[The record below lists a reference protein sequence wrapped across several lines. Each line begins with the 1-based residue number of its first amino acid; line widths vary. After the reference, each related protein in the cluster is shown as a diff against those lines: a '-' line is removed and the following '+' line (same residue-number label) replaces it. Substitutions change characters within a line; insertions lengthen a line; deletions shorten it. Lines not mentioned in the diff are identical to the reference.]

1 MAENSL
7 WPKSDEGDM
16 DFQPHRIRNK
26 QPIQMNPYTCIF
38 KADHDLAI
46 SVGGL
51 TALAVYIG
59 LLRIHSDAPPG
70 EKESFRAGAARI
82 ARHAG
87 CSTKTAKRILPK
99 LAAEGLITIVSG
111 RRKDRESDHEENR
124 ITLRGVAGRANG
136 KDSESLGRDPKT
148 PGRDREIGLKVP
160 RIKKTSY
167 KEVKKDRRFQRGESE
182 ASPANGSQKEKHSDF
197 DYL

>member
-7 WPKSDEGDM
+7 WPKSYEDDM

-26 QPIQMNPYTCIF
+26 QPIQMNPYTRIF

-46 SVGGL
+46 SAGGL

-87 CSTKTAKRILPK
+87 TSSRTVKRILPK
-99 LAAEGLITIVSG
+99 LAAEGLITVVSG
-111 RRKDRESDHEENR
+111 RRKDRISDHEENR
-124 ITLRGVAGRANG
+124 IKLQGVAGRSLG
-136 KDSESLGRDPKT
+136 RDSESLGRDS
-148 PGRDREIGLKVP
+148 ECGLNGP
-160 RIKKTSY
+160 RKKKTSY

-182 ASPANGSQKEKHSDF
+182 ASPANGYQKEIHPDF
-197 DYL
+197 DY